1 MSLRHTA
8 LSCLLAAL
16 AAAFAPAQVL
26 DLVQDPAEKANKAI
40 ADFQALKGDAKKA
53 VQRQKAI
60 VWLGEIDHPA
70 ASEFLQKELVA
81 AGDGGF
87 LVFVVEAIGKVA
99 RPALRSDLTAVL
111 EREKAPIPARIAAA
125 GAIARLGDRP
135 MDDLIERVGLPPEQ
149 LPAPQRD
156 AIVVALVQ
164 GKSDRAARGLA
175 PLLLKGP
182 MPDRL
187 RLLRQ
192 MEAVRGVPP
201 VSAARVQLVR
211 GEGDLETAAVAW
223 RQLCVEEHDGAKGLA
238 IDVLERIV
246 GDPRPTVAAELIGG
260 LVRCRDDELYP
271 VLVRYG
277 SIGGDAVRKALKAAA
292 PAAAGDPALLKFL
305 VAKGLDEG
313 SPAARE
319 AARLLLMAAPPEAV
333 KPLVDRI
340 RADLRAGKKRAIEL
354 AANLHEILAKDPSWR
369 DDLAKLASGKDLEDR
384 LLGLQLLLEL
394 GSDAGI
400 EAAQACVGHKQWEAR
415 SLAFRYLTKH
425 RDAASIPLLIGRY
438 GKEDGRLGAELDQ
451 ALFAHTATRCFS
463 KKEWDGW
470 WQKNGLGFALPHAD
484 TIKAGGTSGG
494 GKTIAYHDIPVVSN
508 RIAFLV
514 DRSGSMDAKIG
525 TDQKRTRLDEAKAQL
540 ARVVQALPAEHRVN
554 VISYGSEVHPLWG
567 ELRPLNNDNRD
578 ELLEKVRKFNMVGST
593 NIFDTIERAFAD
605 PDVDTIYLL
614 TDGDPSAGRV
624 KDVDGIAEEVRRWNR
639 TRQLV
644 IHCIGIGIDS
654 PLLKRLAAENG
665 GSYKY
670 VR

>member
-1 MSLRHTA
+1 VFRLRTA
-8 LSCLLAAL
+8 LCCLLATL
-16 AAAFAPAQVL
+16 AAAIAPAQVL
-26 DLVQDPAEKANKAI
+26 DLVHDPAEKANKAI
-40 ADFQALKGDAKKA
+40 ADYEALKGDPKKA
-53 VQRQKAI
+53 IQRQKAI

-70 ASEFLQKELVA
+70 AAEFLCTELA
-81 AGDGGF
+81 AAADGAF

-99 RPALRSDLTAVL
+99 RPDLRPDLTAVL
-111 EREKAPIPARIAAA
+111 EREKAPMPARVAAA
-125 GAIARLGDRP
+125 GAIARQGDRP
-135 MDDLIERVGLPPEQ
+135 MDNLIERVGLPPEQ
-149 LPAPQRD
+149 LPEAQRD
-156 AIVVALVQ
+156 AIVMALVQ
-164 GKSDRAARGLA
+164 SKSDRAARGLA
-175 PLLLKGP
+175 PSLLKGP
-182 MPDRL
+182 MPQRL

-192 MEAVRGVPP
+192 MDAVRGVPP

-238 IDVLERIV
+238 IDMLERIV

-260 LVRCRDDELYP
+260 LVRCRDDDLYP
-271 VLVRYG
+271 VLIRFG
-277 SIGGDAVRKALKAAA
+277 GIGGDVVRKALKAAA
-292 PAAAGDPALLKFL
+292 SEAAKDPALLKYL
-305 VAKGLDEG
+305 VTTGLDEG
-313 SPAARE
+313 SPSSRE
-319 AARLLLMAAPPEAV
+319 AARLLLLAAPPEAV

-369 DDLAKLASGKDLEDR
+369 EDLAKLASGADLEER

-400 EAAQACVGHKQWEAR
+400 GAAQNCVGHKQWEAR

-425 RDAASIPLLIGRY
+425 RDVASIPLLIGRY
-438 GKEDGRLGAELDQ
+438 GKEDGRLGEELDQ
-451 ALFAHTATRCFS
+451 ALFAHTATRCFA
-463 KKEWDGW
+463 KKEWDTW
-470 WQKNGLGFALPHAD
+470 WQKNGVGFALPHVD

-494 GKTIAYHDIPVVSN
+494 GNTIAYHDIPVVSN

-514 DRSGSMDAKIG
+514 DRSGSMGSKIG

-540 ARVVQALPAEHRVN
+540 TRVVNALPEQHRVN
-554 VISYGSEVHPLWG
+554 VISYGSEVHPLWDA
-567 ELRPLNNDNRD
+567 LRPLNAENRD
-578 ELLEKVRKFNMVGST
+578 ELLEKVRKFNMAGST

-654 PLLKRLAAENG
+654 SLLKRLAADNG
-665 GSYKY
+665 GAYKF

>member
-369 DDLAKLASGKDLEDR
+369 EDLAKLAAGKDLEDR

-614 TDGDPSAGRV
+614 TDGDPSVGRV

>member
-99 RPALRSDLTAVL
+99 RPALRPDLTAVL

-271 VLVRYG
+271 VLVRFG

-292 PAAAGDPALLKFL
+292 PAAAEDPALLKFL

-369 DDLAKLASGKDLEDR
+369 EDLAKLASGKDLEDR

-400 EAAQACVGHKQWEAR
+400 EAAQACVAHKQWEAR

>member
-1 MSLRHTA
+1 MSLRHTV

-99 RPALRSDLTAVL
+99 RPALRPDLTAVL
-111 EREKAPIPARIAAA
+111 EREKAPMPARIAAA

-135 MDDLIERVGLPPEQ
+135 MDDLIARVGLPPEQ

-271 VLVRYG
+271 VLVRFG

-292 PAAAGDPALLKFL
+292 PAAAEDPALLKFL

-369 DDLAKLASGKDLEDR
+369 EDLAKLASGKDLEDR

-400 EAAQACVGHKQWEAR
+400 EAAQACVAHKQWEAR

-665 GSYKY
+665 GSYKH

>member
-99 RPALRSDLTAVL
+99 RPALRPDLTAVL
-111 EREKAPIPARIAAA
+111 EREKAPMPARIAAA

-271 VLVRYG
+271 VLVRFG

-292 PAAAGDPALLKFL
+292 PAAAEDPALLKFL

-369 DDLAKLASGKDLEDR
+369 EDLAKLAAGKDLEDR

-400 EAAQACVGHKQWEAR
+400 EAAQACVAHKQWEAR

>member
-99 RPALRSDLTAVL
+99 RPALRPDLTAVL

-292 PAAAGDPALLKFL
+292 PAAAEDPALLKFL